1 MRRGGGIERFGDTA
15 LSLAAPDPASAA
27 ALAAALRARA
37 EPGVLEVVGGFDS
50 VLVEFDPGLVEAGP
64 LAELLA
70 GVRARPRRRAGR
82 SHVLKVAFDG
92 PDLDEVGA
100 LSGLGAG
107 GVRRVLARTRLKVA
121 VLGFAPGFAYLAGLE
136 GPLAALERRST
147 PRPRV
152 PAGSVAVAGGFCAVY
167 PFATPGGWY
176 LVGRTGASLFDAD
189 SPPYALLTPGD
200 TVSFEEVDPSE
211 VAAGDA
217 PAPRA
222 PFRHRRPVFVVERPG
237 TATALQD
244 HGRLGVAHLGVPRA
258 GAADPVAY
266 ALANALVGNPSDA
279 ACLEL
284 TATGPA
290 LRCRTEA
297 HVALVGP
304 GAAALLDGRPVAAGR
319 VVPVAPGQLLEVP
332 TTGVALRAYL
342 ALAGGFDG
350 PVVLG
355 SRGSDRLVGLG
366 PGPLVAG
373 DELGAEGP
381 AGPLAD
387 HLVPGAMAEPGE
399 QWTLRVLRRPGPAG
413 AEVFEGSFVV
423 DETSDRV
430 GIRLRPESIP
440 VPAVAPLAHS
450 LPTTVGTVQL
460 PPEGNPIVLLPDHA
474 TLGGYPVLG
483 VVVSA
488 DRAVLGRV
496 RPGNRVRL
504 VDVSAAEADGAR
516 RSLARSLAGAA
527 VGTYPRRLG

>member
-1 MRRGGGIERFGDTA
+1 
-15 LSLAAPDPASAA
+15 LAAD
-27 ALAAALRARA
+27 LRARA
-37 EPGVLEVVGGFDS
+37 EPGVLDVVGGFDS

-64 LAELLA
+64 LAERLA

-82 SHVLKVAFDG
+82 HHVLKVAFDG

-107 GVRRVLARTRLKVA
+107 GVRRTLARTRLKVA
-121 VLGFAPGFAYLAGLE
+121 VLGFAPGFAYLAGLG
-136 GPLAALERRST
+136 GPLAVVERRAT
-147 PRPRV
+147 PRARV

-167 PFATPGGWY
+167 PFATPGGWH

-189 SPPYALLTPGD
+189 APPYALLAPGD
-200 TVSFEEVDPSE
+200 TVSFEEVDPAE

-217 PAPRA
+217 ARPPRA
-222 PFRHRRPVFVVERPG
+222 PLRHRRPVFVVERPG

-244 HGRLGVAHLGVPRA
+244 LGRLGVAHLGVPRA

-266 ALANALVGNPSDA
+266 ALANALVGNPPEA

-284 TATGPA
+284 TATGPV
-290 LRCRTEA
+290 LRCRAEA
-297 HVALVGP
+297 HVALVGS
-304 GAAALLDGRPVAAGR
+304 GAAALLDGRPVTAGR

-332 TTGVALRAYL
+332 STGVALRAYL

-350 PVVLG
+350 PVILG

-366 PGPLVAG
+366 PGPIVAG

-381 AGPLAD
+381 AGRLAD
-387 HLVPGAMAEPGE
+387 HLVPGEMAEPGG
-399 QWTLRVLRRPGPAG
+399 QWTLRVLRHPGPTAG
-413 AEVFEGSFVV
+413 AEVFGRSFVV

-430 GIRLRPESIP
+430 GIRLHPEGPP
-440 VPAVAPLAHS
+440 VQAVAPLAHS
-450 LPTTVGTVQL
+450 IPTTVGTVQL
-460 PPEGNPIVLLPDHA
+460 PPDGNPIVLLPDRA

-496 RPGNRVRL
+496 RPGDRIRL
-504 VDVSAAEADGAR
+504 VEVSAAEADGAR
-516 RSLARSLAGAA
+516 RSLARSLAGAV